1 VSLGPAEILVPL
13 LMTMVVLVFVR
24 PRRLPPVGRRVAVR
38 FVAAEGGIPE
48 GSA

>member
-13 LMTMVVLVFVR
+13 LMMVVLVFVR
-24 PRRLPPVGRRVAVR
+24 PRRLPEVDRRVAAR
-38 FVAAEGGIPE
+38 FGSAEGGIPE